1 VLSETTVE
9 SPRQGAQAL
18 PRAPGV
24 GLPELRD
31 ERPGVKGA
39 PVAHEAH
46 LARGLPCC
54 TPQRRATG
62 QGERPSRPFGSS
74 SRVVD
79 EGFLRGRQVASSSP
93 GEKGKG
99 EWTSGPIRRL
109 QGEGGATE
117 HLSAGVEPM
126 FQLMSGVNDDGFGRK
141 RRPSRKGGFTPPG
154 HISGSGATHHLPKT
168 GPPAKHPRNAPPGVP
183 PRESAQVV
191 GHLCGGRAPGL
202 QRSRHPLPAGDSSV
216 TN

>member
-1 VLSETTVE
+1 MLSETTVE

-46 LARGLPCC
+46 LARGPPCC

-126 FQLMSGVNDDGFGRK
+126 FQLMSGVNDDGFGQEKTFPEGPGRLHPPGAHLRERRNSPSPKNRTASQAPAERSPRRAATRK
-141 RRPSRKGGFTPPG
+141 CTGRWPPLWRPRSGAAEESTPP
-154 HISGSGATHHLPKT
+154 
-168 GPPAKHPRNAPPGVP
+168 PR
-183 PRESAQVV
+183 R
-191 GHLCGGRAPGL
+191 R
-202 QRSRHPLPAGDSSV
+202 
-216 TN
+216 